1 MKLKRKLTWNP
12 AKEAF
17 VGDDEANAMRERK
30 SRKAEFDINTVMKKA
45 GLA

>member
-17 VGDDEANAMRERK
+17 VGDDEANARHATMVA
-30 SRKAEFDINTVMKKA
+30 SF
-45 GLA
+45 